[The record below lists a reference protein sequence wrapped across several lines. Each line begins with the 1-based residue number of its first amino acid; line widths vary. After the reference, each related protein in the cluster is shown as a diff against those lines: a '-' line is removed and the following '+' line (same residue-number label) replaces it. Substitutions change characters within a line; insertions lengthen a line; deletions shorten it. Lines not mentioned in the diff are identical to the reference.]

1 MLRLRSCASSMISVS
16 YARSARS
23 VMVSA
28 SRMPSVIS
36 FTSGSPPVTSLK
48 RTL

>member
-1 MLRLRSCASSMISVS
+1 MLRLRSCASSTITVS
-16 YARSARS
+16 YC
-23 VMVSA
+23 VSA

-36 FTSGSPPVTSLK
+36 LTQAPGFVRSVK